1 MTSTPSFPPG
11 PWVGIISDTSL
22 VPLGRIRTIANLEAA
37 RGSDWLWVRNIS
49 QSRLKPEE
57 ELLVNTVPWQERYQI
72 VDEVLL
78 RPLGS
83 LIPTARLPRLSW
95 SPLIDLLKP
104 TLSRPLFPGKWP
116 APLPHPVS
124 RSMSSL
130 YANQPEWA
138 KPEFLL
144 VSSENWLHFAE
155 TAPELRLKQLKF
167 AQAARRFCLVGG
179 QPLPPIPGT
188 YLYQYQQS
196 LWPAGNLPH
205 ETSTLIQWNQY
216 LELGKDELALIHSD
230 GTYELIP
237 VTAWVPAS
245 RSAARLS
252 VQPKNYA

>member
-22 VPLGRIRTIANLEAA
+22 VPLGRIRTIPNLEAA

-49 QSRLKPEE
+49 QSRTKLED
-57 ELLVNTVPWQERYQI
+57 ELLINTVPWQERYHI
-72 VDEVLL
+72 LDDILL
-78 RPLGS
+78 RPVGS

-95 SPLIDLLKP
+95 LPLIDLLKP
-104 TLSRPLFPGKWP
+104 TLARPLMPAHWP

-124 RSMSSL
+124 KVLSPL
-130 YANQPEWA
+130 QAKQPEWA
-138 KPEFLL
+138 KPEFLM
-144 VSSENWLHFAE
+144 VSSEDWLQFAE

-188 YLYQYQQS
+188 YIYQYQQT

-205 ETSTLIQWNQY
+205 QNSTLILWNQY
-216 LELGKDELALIHSD
+216 LELGKDDLALIHAD

-237 VTAWVPAS
+237 LPAWVPAS

-252 VQPKNYA
+252 VQPQNYA